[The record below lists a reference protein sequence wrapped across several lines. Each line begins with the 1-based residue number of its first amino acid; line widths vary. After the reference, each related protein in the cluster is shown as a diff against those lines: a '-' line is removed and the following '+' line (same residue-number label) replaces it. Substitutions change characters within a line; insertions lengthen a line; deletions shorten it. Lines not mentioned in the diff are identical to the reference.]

1 MDQGMQNACCK
12 NQLPPDRLLNEHK
25 FPKTDVDVACTL
37 MNRWF
42 SDTALGMCRVVEF
55 GGYNNRKLNQLQP
68 VMFYDFLLNG
78 ELNCESS
85 TFSEVAQWVGDC
97 KDNI

>member
-1 MDQGMQNACCK
+1 MTNACCK

-42 SDTALGMCRVVEF
+42 CDSSLGMCRVTEF
-55 GGYNNRKLNQLQP
+55 SGFQNRQLKKLEP
-68 VMFYDFLLNG
+68 VMFYDFILNG
-78 ELNCESS
+78 ELNTESS
-85 TFSEVAQWVGDC
+85 TLSEVARWVGEC
-97 KDNI
+97 EDNI